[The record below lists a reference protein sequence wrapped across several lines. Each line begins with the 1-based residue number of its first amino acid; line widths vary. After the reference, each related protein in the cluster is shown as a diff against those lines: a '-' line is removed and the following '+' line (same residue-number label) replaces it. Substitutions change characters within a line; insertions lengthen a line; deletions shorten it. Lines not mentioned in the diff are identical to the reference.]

1 MNLNYLAWISR
12 LQSLLSTMEASYDLQ
27 DGEVLLATGT
37 TDDDLQEL
45 FGFGWT
51 AEESARAITETL
63 GLR

>member
-1 MNLNYLAWISR
+1 MTTNYHAWTSR
-12 LQSLLSTMEASYDLQ
+12 LTALLSATEASYDLQ
-27 DGEVLLATGT
+27 SGEVLQATGT
-37 TDDDLQEL
+37 TEADLQEL